1 MIDWPES
8 LVPELAER
16 RCVIVLGAGASAGCP
31 SADGSRN
38 PPTWRELLESFIQRI
53 ASAGDADEARQ
64 FVNSE
69 KYLHAAQVIRDAIPA
84 ADFDQLVR
92 REFQEPRYQFGRI
105 HELINKLDPKV
116 VVTTNYDDIYE
127 TYSSRGEAVNGYNV
141 CNYYDTHALNDI
153 RSTTRSILK
162 AHGSVSDPSRIV
174 LSLADYFKARRDYP
188 AFFAV
193 LDACFLTNTLLF
205 IGCGL
210 NDPDIGLLLENVNIS
225 APSTHPHYAV
235 VESVRHESIKRAFR
249 ETYNLQLLEYPA
261 GQHHE
266 VVGSLEELFES
277 VEEYRN
283 TH

>member
-8 LVPELAER
+8 LTPELAER
-16 RCVIVLGAGASAGCP
+16 RCVIVLGAGASAGCL
-31 SADGSRN
+31 SADGSRQ
-38 PPTWRELLESFIQRI
+38 PPVWSRLLEAFVERI
-53 ASAGDADEARQ
+53 ASASDAEEAKR
-64 FVNSE
+64 FIAAE
-69 KYLHAAQVIRDAIPA
+69 KYLHAAQVIRDAIPP
-84 ADFDQLVR
+84 ADFDQIIR
-92 REFQEPRYQFGRI
+92 REFQEPRYAHGRI
-105 HELINKLDPKV
+105 HELVNKLDPKI

-127 TYSSRGEAVNGYNV
+127 RYSSRGDAVNGYNV

-153 RSTTRSILK
+153 RSTTRIILK
-162 AHGSVSDPSRIV
+162 AHGSISDPSRVV
-174 LSLADYFKARRDYP
+174 LSLADYFKARRDNP

-193 LDACFLTNTLLF
+193 LDACFLTSTLLF

-249 ETYNLQLLEYPA
+249 ETYNLHLLEYA
-261 GQHHE
+261 VGQHGE
-266 VVGSLEELFES
+266 VVGSLEALYDE
-277 VEEYRN
+277 VEEYRA